1 MKRRAFL
8 LAPLALAATAAP
20 KPVLDRES
28 FRHYVDQ
35 FNRDDKEDVA
45 GLIHNADAWA
55 WMKNNVPFFSCPDP
69 DIELRTTIAGGRFA
83 STSRRRA
90 PGTS

>member
-8 LAPLALAATAAP
+8 LTPLALASPSAA
-20 KPVLDRES
+20 KPLLDREA

-45 GLIHNADAWA
+45 GLIHNGDGKFQLKLPGKPYLA
-55 WMKNNVPFFSCPDP
+55 VQ
-69 DIELRTTIAGGRFA
+69 LRTVV
-83 STSRRRA
+83 
-90 PGTS
+90 